1 MVHKR
6 YYGTH
11 LTVDT
16 VTQNCYKRDMTTNA
30 YLFMWNAHGIESIV
44 PITQYEDQHK
54 LDMWNIL
61 QEKPTGKNPLD
72 EIIMGMKLRAQFNTV
87 RSYEIYA
94 MDCDEG
100 ITKEDLFD
108 FWNTSPQAAADLT
121 REKGVR
127 IFSDRNKT
135 RPQLI
140 S

>member
-1 MVHKR
+1 
-6 YYGTH
+6 
-11 LTVDT
+11 
-16 VTQNCYKRDMTTNA
+16 MTTNA
-30 YLFMWNAHGIESIV
+30 YLFMWNSHGIESIV

-61 QEKPTGKNPLD
+61 KDGTRKKNPLD

-140 S
+140 R

>member
-1 MVHKR
+1 
-6 YYGTH
+6 
-11 LTVDT
+11 
-16 VTQNCYKRDMTTNA
+16 MTTNA
-30 YLFMWNAHGIESIV
+30 YLFMWNAYGIESIV
-44 PITQYEDQHK
+44 PITQYEDQSK
-54 LDMWNIL
+54 LDMWKIL
-61 QEKPTGKNPLD
+61 KEEPTGKNPIDDILGA
-72 EIIMGMKLRAQFNTV
+72 MTMRARFNAE

-100 ITKEDLFD
+100 ITEEDLFD

-140 S
+140 M

>member
-1 MVHKR
+1 MWS
-6 YYGTH
+6 
-11 LTVDT
+11 
-16 VTQNCYKRDMTTNA
+16 A
-30 YLFMWNAHGIESIV
+30 YGIESIV

-54 LDMWNIL
+54 LDIWNIL

-72 EIIMGMKLRAQFNTV
+72 DIIMGMKLRAQFNTV

-100 ITKEDLFD
+100 ITEEDLFELWD
-108 FWNTSPQAAADLT
+108 NNPQAAADLT
-121 REKGVR
+121 RKKGVR

-140 S
+140 R

>member
-1 MVHKR
+1 
-6 YYGTH
+6 
-11 LTVDT
+11 
-16 VTQNCYKRDMTTNA
+16 
-30 YLFMWNAHGIESIV
+30 MWNAHGIESIV
-44 PITQYEDQHK
+44 PITRYEDQHK

-61 QEKPTGKNPLD
+61 KDGTHKKNPLD
-72 EIIMGMKLRAQFNTV
+72 EIIMGMKLRAQFNTA

-135 RPQLI
+135 PPQLI
-140 S
+140 R

>member
-1 MVHKR
+1 M
-6 YYGTH
+6 
-11 LTVDT
+11 VDT

-44 PITQYEDQHK
+44 PITQYEDQSK

-61 QEKPTGKNPLD
+61 KDGTCKKNPLD
-72 EIIMGMKLRAQFNTV
+72 EIIMGMKLRAQFNTA

-100 ITKEDLFD
+100 ITEEDLFD

-140 S
+140 R